1 MKDLLKVFVVDD
13 HRMFTDAL
21 EVLLESEKDVVLV
34 GRTATGEEALETL
47 RDDCPDVLLMDVDL
61 PGMDGIEATRR
72 VKEMCPSTNVVV
84 ITAFQTRETIARAIE
99 AGASGYIPKT
109 RAADELVEVI
119 KLAASGETIMPAE
132 EIAPV
137 LARLQDGR
145 QVRTDEE
152 MRLTQLTSRE
162 VEILQCFAEGNSVKE
177 VARLLYISPG
187 TVQTHTKNIL
197 AKLGVHSK
205 LEAVTLALRHD
216 VIRLERGA

>member
-1 MKDLLKVFVVDD
+1 VTGVVKVFVVDD

-21 EVLLESEKDVVLV
+21 EVLLEGEQDVKLI
-34 GRTATGEEALETL
+34 GRTATAEEALKEL
-47 RDDCPDVLLMDVDL
+47 ENDCPDVMLMDVDL

-72 VKEMCPSTNVVV
+72 VKEKCPSARVVV

-109 RAADELVEVI
+109 RAAEDLVETI
-119 KLAASGETIMPAE
+119 KLAASGEAVMPAE

-137 LARLQDGR
+137 LARLQNGR
-145 QVRTDEE
+145 QVRSEEE
-152 MRLTQLTSRE
+152 MRLVQLTSRE
-162 VEILQCFAEGNSVKE
+162 VEILQSFAEGNSVKE
-177 VARLLYISPG
+177 VAATLYISPG

-205 LEAVTLALRHD
+205 LEAVTLALRHN

>member
-34 GRTATGEEALETL
+34 GRAGTGEEALETL

-109 RAADELVEVI
+109 RAADELVDVI

-145 QVRTDEE
+145 QLRTDEE

>member
-34 GRTATGEEALETL
+34 GRTGTGEEALEAL
-47 RDDCPDVLLMDVDL
+47 GDDCPDVLLMDVDL

-72 VKEMCPSTNVVV
+72 VKEMCPSTQVVV

-109 RAADELVEVI
+109 RAADELVDVI
-119 KLAASGETIMPAE
+119 KLAASGETVMPAE

-145 QVRTDEE
+145 QVRTEAE

-162 VEILQCFAEGNSVKE
+162 VEILQSFAEGNSVRE
-177 VARLLYISPG
+177 VAALLYISPG